1 MMVSNLRA
9 RICTM
14 QKESL
19 GVAILPCR
27 LTLDTLRTKKN
38 KYPTEADAATAT
50 GKPTVISN
58 QIGKEFKNTNHEDG
72 WAHLR
77 VRLNAPV
84 QTQPDA
90 EAPAGDATDVDTVTA
105 NFKSG
110 CVRSPKKAFGV
121 KRKQDEEC
129 IHMSFSKF
137 SEARVKHMCSTLRQT
152 AQDEQST
159 LEGERSCA
167 PTVHRLCLDALR
179 LHCQQE
185 LILQPEY
192 TIAFPELDVAG
203 AADWVVSRG
212 NGMLVVIDA
221 KKKDIN
227 KGQYQLLAMMEAL
240 LI

>member
-137 SEARVKHMCSTLRQT
+137 SEARVKHMCST
-152 AQDEQST
+152 
-159 LEGERSCA
+159 
-167 PTVHRLCLDALR
+167 
-179 LHCQQE
+179 
-185 LILQPEY
+185 
-192 TIAFPELDVAG
+192 
-203 AADWVVSRG
+203 SRTR
-212 NGMLVVIDA
+212 
-221 KKKDIN
+221 K
-227 KGQYQLLAMMEAL
+227 
-240 LI
+240 